1 MVSVRKILTTFA
13 LIGGTLALMTSA
25 ALAADAADILCQAT
39 LNTDCALLE
48 EADGQSDEVIALD
61 AGDEVVLL
69 SRDGELAEAAY
80 EDGDEVYTGY
90 LSLEDVTLRSRGT
103 ARLLSAVAILRETPS
118 DEGDPLELVSQGDE
132 LEILGYGDGWYLVS
146 VGEETGYLHLTDVD
160 AAVVTTTK
168 LNLRTEATTDS
179 DVCVVLPTGTELE
192 PEAAAADGWIQ
203 VTCEGETGY
212 VSCEYLTASEEYIV
226 DNPVMTIGE
235 AVLAYAQQFLGN
247 RYVWGGTSLTN
258 GCDCSGYVM
267 QVYAAFGV
275 SLPHSSTAIRSYGTA
290 VSYGDIQVG
299 DVVCYSGHVGIY
311 AGNGKII
318 NALNSRKGICYTNV
332 KYAKIITIR
341 RLV

>member
-1 MVSVRKILTTFA
+1 MVPLRKIL
-13 LIGGTLALMTSA
+13 LTLAFTGASLTLMTTA
-25 ALAADAADILCQAT
+25 ALAADVSDILCEAT

-48 EADGQSDEVIALD
+48 EADTQSEQVVSLD

-69 SRDGELAEAAY
+69 SRDGELVEVAY

-90 LSLEDVTLRSRGT
+90 LSLEDVTLESQGT
-103 ARLLSAVAILRETPS
+103 AQLLSTVAILRETPS
-118 DEGDPLELVSQGDE
+118 DEGDPAGLLNRGDE
-132 LEILGYGDGWYLVS
+132 LEILGYGDGWYFVS
-146 VGEETGYLHLTDVD
+146 VGDDTGYLHLEDVD
-160 AAVVTTTK
+160 AEVVTTTK
-168 LNLRTEATTDS
+168 LNLRTEATTKS
-179 DVCVVLPTGTELE
+179 TVCDVLSTGTQLELLSAGE
-192 PEAAAADGWIQ
+192 DGWVQ
-203 VTCEGETGY
+203 VAYEDETGY
-212 VSCEYLTASEEYIV
+212 VSVDYLAASEQYIV
-226 DNPVMTIGE
+226 DNPVMTAGE

-267 QVYAAFGV
+267 KIFAAFGV
-275 SLPHSSTAIRSYGTA
+275 SLPHSSYAIRSYGTA
-290 VSYGDIQVG
+290 VSYSDMQVG

-332 KYAKIITIR
+332 NFSKIITIR